1 MLLNAVII
9 ILRELVEASLVISIF
24 LAFSQRFNI
33 TRHWLFV
40 GLIIGVS
47 SAIFYAIN
55 INTISQWLDGV
66 GQEVVNAG
74 IHLLIYVVLLLFV
87 IFSLHIKKE
96 RVEKFVIFLM
106 FIGVALA
113 SIREGSEIILY
124 INGFFR
130 DPALL
135 KPVLFG
141 SLIGAGIG
149 ISLGIIFYYSLVGLS
164 NNIGAAMGFLLCL
177 LVAGGMVL
185 QATQLLSQADWIT
198 SQYPLWNTS
207 IWISESS
214 LMGQL
219 LYALVGYESTPTLTQ
234 VLTYISAVGSMI
246 VLTYLSK
253 IYALRTLK

>member
-33 TRHWLFV
+33 SRHWLFI
-40 GLIIGVS
+40 GLIIGVT
-47 SAIFYAIN
+47 SAILYAMN

-87 IFSLHIKKE
+87 IFSLHVKKA

-124 INGFFR
+124 IDGFLKNP
-130 DPALL
+130 DLL

-141 SLIGAGIG
+141 SAIGAGIG
-149 ISLGIIFYYSLVGLS
+149 ISLGVIFYYSLIGLS
-164 NNIGAAMGFLLCL
+164 NKAGAGVGFLLCL

-185 QATQLLSQADWIT
+185 QATQLLSQADWIA

-207 IWISESS
+207 IWISEGS
-214 LMGQL
+214 LIGQL

-234 VLTYISAVGSMI
+234 VLFYISAVGSMV

-253 IYALRTLK
+253 IYASRTS